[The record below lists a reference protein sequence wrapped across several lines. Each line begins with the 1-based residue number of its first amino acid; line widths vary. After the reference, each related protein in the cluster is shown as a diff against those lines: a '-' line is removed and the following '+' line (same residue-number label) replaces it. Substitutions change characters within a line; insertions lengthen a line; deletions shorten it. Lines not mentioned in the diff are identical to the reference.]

1 MRTSRFTLLILLCAL
16 SVWTAAGQQKLAQ
29 TGMKF
34 LIVGTDARG
43 EGLGEAMTSIEGNA
57 SAMFFNPATMAR
69 MEALTSVS
77 VSGAKFIADINHAE
91 MGIAYSPAGG
101 DYGVIGVFIHFVDYG
116 TFDGTMLAP
125 NAQGFIETG
134 PFHPSGMAL
143 GVSYA
148 RALNDKFSL
157 GGSAKWVRQSLGI
170 SVNGYDAS
178 DNLIKVNNSLGTAA
192 FDFGLLY
199 RTGFK
204 SLNFGMV
211 VRNFSKEVSY
221 EKESFQLPLTFTI
234 GASMNML
241 DLSGIQKS
249 DHALLL
255 TLDAEH
261 PRDFAEMVRFGA
273 EYIFQDF
280 LSLRVGYVSPQDE
293 YKFTYGI
300 GVHTSGTGRSMGIG
314 VDYAYTHWTTF
325 GDVHRFSLQF
335 SL

>member
-1 MRTSRFTLLILLCAL
+1 MRTTKLRLLFLLCAL

-34 LIVGTDARG
+34 LEVGTDARA
-43 EGLGEAMTSIEGNA
+43 EGLGEAMTSVEGNA

-69 MEALTSVS
+69 MQGLTSVS
-77 VSGAKFIADINHAE
+77 LGNTKFIADINHYE
-91 MGIAYSPAGG
+91 GGIAFSPAGG
-101 DYGVIGVFIHFVDYG
+101 DYGVIGVFVHFVDYG
-116 TFDGTMLAP
+116 TFDGTIVAT
-125 NAQGFIETG
+125 NDQGFLDTG
-134 PFHPSGMAL
+134 PFHPSGMAVGL
-143 GVSYA
+143 SYA
-148 RALNDKFSL
+148 RALNDKFSV

-178 DNLIKVNNSLGTAA
+178 GSEIKANNSLGALA

-211 VRNFSKEVSY
+211 VRNFSREVEY
-221 EKESFQLPLTFTI
+221 QKESFQLPLTFRI
-234 GASMNML
+234 GASMNIL
-241 DLSGIQKS
+241 DLTRIQKS

-255 TLDAEH
+255 TFDAEH
-261 PRDFAEMVRFGA
+261 PRDFAETVRFGA
-273 EYIFQDF
+273 EYVFQDF

-300 GVHTSGTGRSMGIG
+300 GVHTSGTGQSMGVGI
-314 VDYAYTHWTTF
+314 DYAFTHWTTF